1 MKNKL
6 LKTLTGILVAA
17 LFLILALRGQPLNEI
32 FKAVLSAKLGYVFIA
47 MLFYFLSYVARS
59 EKWRIQVENL
69 NFKVVPKT
77 AFYALMLHFFVNS
90 FTIKLGG
97 FVRCGNLRKTANVPF
112 PSCFGSYLSECVY
125 DFLFMFFGIFIIL
138 AVKFDEILVI
148 LSKFISDLGIEEHL
162 NNPFILVMLVLI
174 SLIGFFS
181 VVYLYTKG
189 LIFKKYKTKI
199 KEFIDS
205 LKKTFNLKKFW
216 LFILWNIIL
225 WVMLYFMNYF
235 LFLSLFELKT
245 GFVLMFTITTFSY
258 AAWLMP
264 NPGGIGSV
272 EYFVLQ
278 AFLLF
283 GLSSES
289 ALAFGILSN
298 GFTLISTLLFG
309 FILIVVQSVFGIFI
323 QKNKNPELKKVD
335 VLQK

>member
-1 MKNKL
+1 MKKKI
-6 LKTLTGILVAA
+6 LKTLSGIIVAA
-17 LFLILALRGQPLNEI
+17 LFLFLALRGQPLNEI
-32 FKAVLSAKLGYVFIA
+32 FQTVLGAKFGYVFIA
-47 MLFYFLSYVARS
+47 MLFYFMSYVARS

-125 DFLFMFFGIFIIL
+125 DFLFMFIGLFIIL
-138 AVKFDEILVI
+138 SIKFNEILLVLTNFIADLALEKYFSNPLFIVI
-148 LSKFISDLGIEEHL
+148 A
-162 NNPFILVMLVLI
+162 VLI
-174 SLIGFFS
+174 SFVGFFAG
-181 VVYLYTKG
+181 VYLYTKG

-199 KEFIDS
+199 KEFLDS

-216 LFILWNIIL
+216 LFILWNIVL

-235 LFLSLFELKT
+235 LFLSLFNEKKEFIFL
-245 GFVLMFTITTFSY
+245 FTITTFSY

-309 FILIVVQSVFGIFI
+309 FSLIVIQSLFGIFL
-323 QKNKNPELKKVD
+323 QKNKNSELEKVD
-335 VLQK
+335 ILP